1 MLEKKVIE
9 KREKHLKRKQRGR
22 KKIFGTS
29 QRPRLS
35 LFRSEQHVYAQV
47 IDDEKG
53 HTLASVHTMGKSS
66 KINRANKSVCEKL
79 GEDLGG
85 VCRAKKIDQVVFDK
99 NGYQYHGRI
108 KAFADGARKAGL
120 NF

>member
-1 MLEKKVIE
+1 MSEKKTIK
-9 KREKHLKRKQRGR
+9 KRQTHLKRKQRAR

-29 QRPRLS
+29 LRPRLS

-53 HTLASVHTMGKSS
+53 YTLASVHSMGKES
-66 KINRANKSVCEKL
+66 KITRANVEACEKL
-79 GEDLGG
+79 GASLASL
-85 VCRAKKIDQVVFDK
+85 CKTKKISKVVFDK

-108 KAFADGARKAGL
+108 KAFADGARKGGL
-120 NF
+120 EF